1 MLSDATE
8 EKERP
13 GMPKY
18 YYWAKHPPKSMFF
31 PGGFV
36 NKEQKKFY
44 FAIAGFTVAKVLA
57 LLLIFLLIVGRL

>member
-1 MLSDATE
+1 
-8 EKERP
+8 
-13 GMPKY
+13 MPKY
-18 YYWAKHPPKSMFF
+18 YYWAKHPPKSLFF

-57 LLLIFLLIVGRL
+57 LLVIFLLIVGRL